1 MLQFNE
7 SYNSL
12 AVNDE
17 NDVSKLK
24 FVKMLEKLTSLNQI
38 TAKVADDAKD

>member
-1 MLQFNE
+1 M
-7 SYNSL
+7 SPNSL

-24 FVKMLEKLTSLNQI
+24 FVKMLERLTSLNQI